1 MAEAEAPVVVVG
13 AGIVG
18 ICCAAYLVRAGLPVV
33 LVDRRGPGEMTS
45 FGNAGGIQNL
55 ATMPIGMPGMI
66 WDVPKWLR
74 DPHGPLHIRKSYA
87 PRAVPWLLRF
97 MAETRI
103 ARVRHNA
110 ASLQALNRHCVD
122 SLMPLV
128 RWAGV
133 EDLIRVPGQLYLYM
147 KRESYEND
155 RLVNE
160 LRAASG
166 ESYDVLNKDEIR
178 DLEPDLAPIFEVAL
192 RAHGNGHCRNPLRLS
207 QALAE
212 RIAREGGQIL
222 RAEVNGFDL
231 SGGRIKAVRTDRGNI
246 RPRAVVIA
254 SGMWS
259 KTLADL
265 LGHRVPLESQRGYHV
280 TIADPGVMPRNM
292 LMVLDKKIA
301 VTPMET
307 GLRIAGTV
315 ELAGLDALPNYER
328 AEIFLGMG
336 QSIVPGLRIEKHS
349 EWMGH
354 RPCLPDSLPV
364 IGRAPKIGNAFFA
377 FGHGHLG
384 LLGAAPTGRVIAQLV
399 AGETPM
405 IDVAPY
411 RIDRF

>member
-1 MAEAEAPVVVVG
+1 MISQESPVVVVG

-18 ICCAAYLVRAGLPVV
+18 ICCAAYLVRAGVPVI

-55 ATMPIGMPGMI
+55 ATMPIGMPGMM

-74 DPHGPLHIRKSYA
+74 DPHGPLHIRKSYL
-87 PRAVPWLLRF
+87 PRAMPWLLRF
-97 MAETRI
+97 MAETRL

-110 ASLQALNRHCVD
+110 SALQALNRHCVD

-128 RWAGV
+128 RWAGA

-147 KRESYEND
+147 KRESYEGD

-192 RAHGNGHCRNPLRLS
+192 RAHGNGHCRNPYRLS

-212 RIAREGGQIL
+212 RIGREGGQVL

-231 SGGRIKAVRTDRGNI
+231 ADGKIEAVRTDRGNI
-246 RPRAVVIA
+246 KPRAVVIA

-259 KTLADL
+259 RTLAKL
-265 LGHRVPLESQRGYHV
+265 LGHHVPLESQRGYHV
-280 TIADPGVMPRNM
+280 TIADPGATPRNM

-301 VTPMET
+301 ITPMET
-307 GLRIAGTV
+307 GVRIAGTV
-315 ELAGLDALPNYER
+315 ELAGIEALPNYAR
-328 AEIFLGMG
+328 AEIFLGIG
-336 QSIVPGLRIEKHS
+336 KTILPGLRNAKHS

-364 IGRAPKIGNAFFA
+364 IGRAPNLANAFFA

-384 LLGAAPTGRVIAQLV
+384 LLGAAPTGRVIAQV
-399 AGETPM
+399 VMGQAPM
-405 IDVAPY
+405 IDLAPY

>member
-1 MAEAEAPVVVVG
+1 MAEAERPVVVIG

-97 MAETRI
+97 MAETRLS
-103 ARVRHNA
+103 RVRHNA
-110 ASLQALNRHCVD
+110 AGLQALNRHCVD

-160 LRAASG
+160 LRAESG

-212 RIAREGGQIL
+212 RIAREGGQVL

-231 SGGRIKAVRTDRGNI
+231 EDGRIEAVRTDRGNI
-246 RPRAVVIA
+246 RPRAIVIA

-259 KTLADL
+259 KSLAGL

-336 QSIVPGLRIEKHS
+336 QSIVPGLRTEKHS

-399 AGETPM
+399 TGETPM

>member
-1 MAEAEAPVVVVG
+1 MNSAETPVVVVG

-18 ICCAAYLVRAGLPVV
+18 VCCAAYLVRAGLPVV

-55 ATMPIGMPGMI
+55 ATMPIAMPGML

-74 DPHGPLHIRKSYA
+74 DPHGPLHIRKTYA

-97 MAETRI
+97 LAETRL

-110 ASLQALNRHCVD
+110 AALQALNRHCVD

-147 KRESYEND
+147 KRKSYEGD

-166 ESYDVLNKDEIR
+166 ERYDVLDKNQIR
-178 DLEPDLAPIFEVAL
+178 ELEPDLAPIFEAAV
-192 RAHGNGHCRNPLRLS
+192 RAHANGYCRDPYRLT
-207 QALAE
+207 QAVAE
-212 RIAREGGQIL
+212 RVAREGGQVL
-222 RAEVNGFDL
+222 RAEVNGLDL
-231 SGGRIKAVRTDRGNI
+231 EGGRIAAVRTDRGAI

-259 KTLADL
+259 RRLAKTL
-265 LGHRVPLESQRGYHV
+265 GHLVPMESQRGYHV
-280 TIADPGVMPRNM
+280 TIAEPGTGPRNM

-301 VTPMET
+301 VTPMEM
-307 GLRIAGTV
+307 GVRIAGTV

-328 AEIFLGMG
+328 AEIFLALGK
-336 QSIVPGLRIEKHS
+336 SILPGLRTERHT

-364 IGRAPKIGNAFFA
+364 IGRSPRIGNAFFA

-384 LLGAAPTGRVIAQLV
+384 LIGAATTGRVIAQLV

-405 IDVAPY
+405 IDLSPY

>member
-1 MAEAEAPVVVVG
+1 MTDSESPVVVVG

-18 ICCAAYLVRAGLPVV
+18 ICCAAYLVRAGLKVV

-55 ATMPIGMPGMI
+55 ATMPIGMPGMM

-97 MAETRI
+97 MAETKLS
-103 ARVRHNA
+103 RVRHNA
-110 ASLQALNRHCVD
+110 AGLQALNRHCVA

-147 KRESYEND
+147 KRESYEGD

-212 RIAREGGQIL
+212 RIAREGGQVL

-231 SGGRIKAVRTDRGNI
+231 DGGRIEAVRTDRGNI

-259 KTLADL
+259 KTLAKL

-280 TIADPGVMPRNM
+280 TIADPGKAPRNM

-301 VTPMET
+301 ITPMET
-307 GLRIAGTV
+307 GVRIAGTV
-315 ELAGLDALPNYER
+315 ELAGLEALPNYER
-328 AEIFLGMG
+328 AEIFLGLG
-336 QSIVPGLRIEKHS
+336 QTILPGLRIEQHT

-364 IGRAPKIGNAFFA
+364 IGRAPNLANAFFA

-384 LLGAAPTGRVIAQLV
+384 LLGAAPTGRVIAQIV
-399 AGETPM
+399 AGEAPM
-405 IDVAPY
+405 IDLAPY

>member
-1 MAEAEAPVVVVG
+1 MTIAEAPVVVVG

-18 ICCAAYLVRAGLPVV
+18 VCCAAYLVRGGVPVI

-74 DPHGPLHIRKSYA
+74 DPHGPLHIRKRYL
-87 PRAVPWLLRF
+87 PRALPWLSRF
-97 MAETRI
+97 MAETRL

-110 ASLQALNRHCVD
+110 AALQALNRHCVD

-147 KRESYEND
+147 KRESYESD

-166 ESYDVLNKDEIR
+166 ESYDVLGKDEIR

-192 RAHGNGHCRNPLRLS
+192 RAHGNGHCRNPHRLAT
-207 QALAE
+207 ALAE
-212 RIAREGGQIL
+212 RVAREGGQIL
-222 RAEVNGFDL
+222 RAEVNGLDVTD
-231 SGGRIKAVRTDRGNI
+231 GKIAAVRTDRGTI
-246 RPRAVVIA
+246 IPRAVVIA

-259 KTLADL
+259 RTLAKL

-280 TIADPGVMPRNM
+280 TIADPGTAPRNM

-301 VTPMET
+301 ITPMET
-307 GLRIAGTV
+307 GVRIAGTV
-315 ELAGLDALPNYER
+315 ELAGLEALPNYER
-328 AEIFLGMG
+328 AEIFLDIGKTIM
-336 QSIVPGLRIEKHS
+336 PNLRTERHS

-364 IGRAPKIGNAFFA
+364 IGRAPNLANAFFA

-384 LLGAAPTGRVIAQLV
+384 LLGAAPTGRVIAQIV
-399 AGETPM
+399 TGQAPM
-405 IDVAPY
+405 IDLAPY